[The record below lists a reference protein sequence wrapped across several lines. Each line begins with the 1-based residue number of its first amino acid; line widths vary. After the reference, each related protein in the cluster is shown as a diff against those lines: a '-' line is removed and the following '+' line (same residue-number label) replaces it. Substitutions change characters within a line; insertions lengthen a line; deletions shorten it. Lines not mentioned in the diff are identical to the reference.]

1 MATLLSNADKKNN
14 GQINLKDVK
23 NLVTTSYSSKKIKN
37 ILKDM
42 LSNLE
47 KSSCK
52 KMINSR
58 ELVKRLNS
66 ILPEEVNKKIGEAY
80 KIHLQNK

>member
-1 MATLLSNADKKNN
+1 MAALLSNADKKNN

>member
-1 MATLLSNADKKNN
+1 MAALLSNADKKNN

-52 KMINSR
+52 KMISSR
-58 ELVKRLNS
+58 ELIKRLN
-66 ILPEEVNKKIGEAY
+66 
-80 KIHLQNK
+80 